1 MKTGLIAALA
11 AAILASAPAKAQQRL
26 ELERITLIAGNTP
39 AAPARL
45 YGGRYVFLVTCTT
58 YGTVT
63 LRSYGADGTTT
74 LVSGSY
80 TANGAA
86 SFDMMAGQVVD
97 ATVSGATGCNAV
109 IGRVLI

>member
-1 MKTGLIAALA
+1 MKMGLFAALVA
-11 AAILASAPAKAQQRL
+11 AFLLPAPVVAQQRY
-26 ELERITLIAGNTP
+26 ENERVTLIAGN
-39 AAPARL
+39 APAGPVKL